1 MEEQIVN
8 PVVASST
15 PSKIIRNTLFSIAGN
30 WFLLLLNFILI
41 PFIIRKLGV
50 ELYGG
55 AWIIGAIVL
64 SFIGLIDFGIGSACT
79 KYIAEYYS
87 KHDFRAINT
96 VVSTGITFSFIISGT
111 LAGVSFLMGT
121 EVITM
126 LGVPQNIHSEAY
138 FVFTTAMLILVLVN
152 TATPISVIMIALQRM
167 DISNIVV
174 VATSIL
180 NFSMSLIVLHL
191 GWGAKGLILGNF
203 AVQLFSVS
211 WMIWWAKKLFPQLH
225 PRLINV
231 DRRVMK
237 QLFHFGGNLQLSRLA
252 QLLVSPF
259 DKIVALRFFGPS
271 ASAFYEITVKMSS
284 LARSIPL
291 VLASA
296 LLPAASEL
304 DANKETTKITL
315 LFERGSKYMI
325 ILGLLVTGFIFTE
338 TRLILS
344 TWLGDTIDKHGI
356 ETITLLVRILLIGY
370 FINISTGAASSIA
383 AGIGKTNL
391 ERKMGIVLFIA
402 SPTLLLVLPKITGFY
417 GIPTAITISLCIGSG
432 YYMYLFCSSINRQV
446 SHFWLLFVKPMSS
459 LMIAIILEQV
469 FHKTCF
475 QVNVT
480 SRVDGGVVLVALF
493 SIYIIS
499 YSISL
504 KYLGAFDEYDI
515 NLAKALINKYSK
527 KDAVI

>member
-8 PVVASST
+8 PVAASST
-15 PSKIIRNTLFSIAGN
+15 HSKIIRNTLFSIAGS

-111 LAGVSFLMGT
+111 LAAISFLIGT
-121 EVITM
+121 EVISM

-138 FVFTTAMLILVLVN
+138 FVFITAMLILVLVN
-152 TATPISVIMIALQRM
+152 TATPITVIMIALQRM
-167 DISNIVV
+167 DISNIVI

-180 NFSMSLIVLHL
+180 NFSVSLIVLYL
-191 GWGAKGLILGNF
+191 GWGAKGLILGNLS
-203 AVQLFSVS
+203 AQLFSVS
-211 WMIWWAKKLFPQLH
+211 WMIWWAKKLLPQLH
-225 PRLINV
+225 PRLVNV

-252 QLLVSPF
+252 QLLVFQF

-271 ASAFYEITVKMSS
+271 ASAFYEITVKVSS
-284 LARSIPL
+284 LTRSIPL

-304 DANKETTKITL
+304 DANKETTKITM

-325 ILGLLVTGFIFTE
+325 ILALMVTGFIFTE

-356 ETITLLVRILLIGY
+356 ETITSLVRILLIGY

-402 SPTLLLVLPKITGFY
+402 SPTFLLLFPNLLGLY
-417 GIPTAITISLCIGSG
+417 GIPLAITLTLVLSAVYYIKMFSSALLYHQNNYWKLFIKPLFSTITASIVLVGVQTQIVTHDNISRVSGLIVLSG
-432 YYMYLFCSSINRQV
+432 YFI
-446 SHFWLLFVKPMSS
+446 
-459 LMIAIILEQV
+459 
-469 FHKTCF
+469 
-475 QVNVT
+475 
-480 SRVDGGVVLVALF
+480 G
-493 SIYIIS
+493 
-499 YSISL
+499 YSILFFGCLFLL
-504 KYLGAFDEYDI
+504 KAFDAYDL
-515 NLAKALINKYSK
+515 NLMKTFVGKIVARN
-527 KDAVI
+527 